1 MDVVIDTSAVIAV
14 ILGEPERDALIDM
27 TDGVQLM
34 APPSLHWEVGNA
46 LAAMFRRGRID
57 LTQANAALALYRNI
71 IIRFVDVELENA
83 VALAHQYN
91 TYAYDAYMLACAL
104 RYSNPLLS
112 LDARLNTAARAAGIT
127 VMEVAP

>member
-1 MDVVIDTSAVIAV
+1 MIDTSAVIAV

-27 TDGVQLM
+27 TDGVQ

-46 LAAMFRRGRID
+46 LAAMSRRGRID

-71 IIRFVDVELENA
+71 IIRFVDVELEHA

-91 TYAYDAYMLACAL
+91 TYAYDAYMLACGL

-112 LDARLNTAARAAGIT
+112 LDARLNTAARTAGIT
-127 VMEVAP
+127 VMEGAP

>member
-46 LAAMFRRGRID
+46 LAAMFRRGR
-57 LTQANAALALYRNI
+57 
-71 IIRFVDVELENA
+71 
-83 VALAHQYN
+83 
-91 TYAYDAYMLACAL
+91 
-104 RYSNPLLS
+104 
-112 LDARLNTAARAAGIT
+112 ARARAAGARGRGCRGGRCLR
-127 VMEVAP
+127 V

>member
-1 MDVVIDTSAVIAV
+1 MDVVIDTSAIIAV

-34 APPSLHWEVGNA
+34 APPSLHWEIGNA

-57 LTQANAALALYRNI
+57 LTQAHDALALYRSI
-71 IIRFVDVELENA
+71 AIRFVNIDLEH
-83 VALAHQYN
+83 ALALAYQHN
-91 TYAYDAYMLACAL
+91 IYAYDAYMLACAL
-104 RYSNPLLS
+104 RYNNPLLS

-127 VMEVAP
+127 VMEVTP